1 MSRCNH
7 GDEYDFLKQNKTNK
21 KTRDNA
27 RLRCFYPS
35 LSSSQREAV
44 GVIDRVITANG
55 KPYHYLLKNLND
67 RPIRYKFSAA
77 DLKPAPALEDIKLTV
92 NQILETRAGKCKV
105 SFYGYPR

>member
-1 MSRCNH
+1 M
-7 GDEYDFLKQNKTNK
+7 LM
-21 KTRDNA
+21 NA
-27 RLRCFYPS
+27 ILQKSCAASTYKMFSFASP
-35 LSSSQREAV
+35 SSQREAV

-67 RPIRYKFSAA
+67 RAIRYKFSAA